1 MFIRRIKLKNV
12 LSFGPCGQDLD
23 LKSLNVLIGPNGS
36 GKSNLIE
43 IIGLLRAAPLD
54 LHKPIREGGG
64 VVNWIWRGEPNETFG
79 EIEAAVSHG
88 SDRSFLY
95 KLCFYEA
102 DQRFRMHRESLC
114 EASSRRNPDPIP
126 FFDAGADNVYL
137 LYEDAR
143 DENGSSTLRPLP
155 AKHDQ
160 SVFSYIKGPEYP
172 ELTFTGAQFQCIRLY
187 REWSFGRR
195 APLRFPQPADL
206 PNDQLSEDGKNL
218 GLVLNRL
225 KRDHPKASDRLLKEL
240 RRLYD
245 GIEAIDAS
253 IEGNTVQMF
262 LREGDNTVPAT
273 RLSDGTLRYICLLAV
288 LCNPDLPPLVCL
300 EEPELGLH
308 PDLLPG
314 LADLLR
320 DASGRSQL
328 IVTTHSDVLV
338 DRLTDVPDTVITC
351 EKQDGQTHLRRLDAG
366 DLKHWLSR
374 YSLGE
379 LWTRGELGGNRW

>member
-12 LSFGPCGQDLD
+12 LSFGPRGQDLD
-23 LKSLNVLIGPNGS
+23 LKPLNVLIGSNGS

-43 IIGLLRAAPLD
+43 IIGLLRAAPD
-54 LHKPIREGGG
+54 NLHKPIREGGG
-64 VVNWIWRGEPNETFG
+64 VVNWIWRGEPDVTFA

-88 SDRSFLY
+88 YDRSFLY

-102 DQRFRMHRESLC
+102 DQRFRMHSESLC
-114 EASSRRNPDPIP
+114 EASSRQNSGPIP
-126 FFDAGADNVYL
+126 YFDAGADNVHL
-137 LYEDAR
+137 LYEDTR
-143 DENGSSTLRPLP
+143 DENGKSILRPVP
-155 AKHDQ
+155 AKRDQ

-172 ELTFTGAQFQCIRLY
+172 ELTATGARFQQIRLY
-187 REWSFGRR
+187 RDWSFGRR
-195 APLRFPQPADL
+195 TPLRFPQPADL
-206 PNDQLSEDGKNL
+206 PNDQLREDGKNL

-225 KRDHPKASDRLLKEL
+225 KRDHPKASDRLLDEL

-245 GIEAIDAS
+245 GIEAIDVS
-253 IEGNTVQMF
+253 IEGNTVQLF

-288 LCNPDLPPLVCL
+288 LCHPNLPPLVCL

-320 DASGRSQL
+320 EASDRSQL
-328 IVTTHSDVLV
+328 VVTTHSDVLV

-351 EKQDGQTHLRRLDAG
+351 EKHDGQTRLRRLDAE
-366 DLKHWLSR
+366 DLEHWLGR